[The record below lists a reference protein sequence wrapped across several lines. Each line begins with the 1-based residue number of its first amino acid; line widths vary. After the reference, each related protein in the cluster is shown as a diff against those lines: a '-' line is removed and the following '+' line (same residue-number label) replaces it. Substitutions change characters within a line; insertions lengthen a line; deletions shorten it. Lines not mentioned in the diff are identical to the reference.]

1 MLDQRN
7 LRKQKAF
14 NEINTTL
21 IHQDLEKVF
30 ILYFAAGLECAL
42 IFLQKQR
49 ERERV
54 LSKVSLL
61 FCSMQ
66 TLEKPSCLFTKLH
79 LAAGS
84 EELRHLPY
92 ALLFWFVFPIA
103 EPICN
108 Y

>member
-1 MLDQRN
+1 MTKETLE
-7 LRKQKAF
+7 KAF
-14 NEINTTL
+14 NQINTIIL
-21 IHQDLEKVF
+21 SHQDLEEVF
-30 ILYFAAGLECAL
+30 ILYFEGLECIA
-42 IFLQKQR
+42 IPAKTQS
-49 ERERV
+49 ERV

>member
-1 MLDQRN
+1 MCIDIPA
-7 LRKQKAF
+7 K
-14 NEINTTL
+14 T
-21 IHQDLEKVF
+21 
-30 ILYFAAGLECAL
+30 
-42 IFLQKQR
+42 